1 MTVSNGVNLGRSL
14 CDYELGIQI
23 LAKLKIFLEKLQ
35 VCTRKS
41 IDLIASCV

>member
-23 LAKLKIFLEKLQ
+23 CISNTKNIF
-35 VCTRKS
+35 RKVTS
-41 IDLIASCV
+41 MY